1 MAHYKVEKWVQ
12 LNENHKRQ
20 YIFAVKDMKELNKYW
35 DGKGCIST
43 HATIISNTKYVIM
56 KIFYNCYKKE
66 FLQDQKSID
75 K

>member
-1 MAHYKVEKWVQ
+1 MAYYRVEKWVQ
-12 LNENHKRQ
+12 LDENHKRQ

-35 DGKGCIST
+35 NCKGYIST
-43 HATIISNTKYVIM
+43 DATIISKAKYLVM

-66 FLQDQKSID
+66 FLNDQKSID